1 MLVRTVQ
8 TSRVWCVL
16 SMVYGVRLAAAAR
29 CRGGCTVFTL
39 RALDLYFVSGSSY
52 AHFRGDVYGFT
63 VLSGL
68 F

>member
-1 MLVRTVQ
+1 MQ

-16 SMVYGVRLAAAAR
+16 SMVYGVRLAAAKEAAAR

>member
-1 MLVRTVQ
+1 MRVRTVQ

-16 SMVYGVRLAAAAR
+16 SMVYGVRLAAAR

-63 VLSGL
+63 
-68 F
+68 

>member
-1 MLVRTVQ
+1 
-8 TSRVWCVL
+8 
-16 SMVYGVRLAAAAR
+16 MVYGVRLAAAAR
-29 CRGGCTVFTL
+29 CPGGCTVFTL

-52 AHFRGDVYGFT
+52 ARFSGDVYGFT